1 MRERGSV
8 RSSPLR
14 DRSEDQQP
22 GETAAISAS
31 APERCDVQGLRE
43 GVLRPRRGLQLW
55 PCARGD
61 ARVSEGGGSVEVEG
75 RRPRRR
81 GGREG
86 GTRAAAVPGLVEERQ
101 VRERGS
107 VRSSPLRDRSED
119 QQPGETAAISASAP
133 ERCDVQVLREGVLRP
148 RRGLQLWP
156 CARGD
161 ARVSEGGGSVEV
173 AKERADPRTAGP
185 GVRRVAVPGL
195 GVERRVSER
204 GSVRAQPLPHER
216 EHSGENRGV
225 IGTALVC
232 RVGSVRSVESV

>member
-1 MRERGSV
+1 M
-8 RSSPLR
+8 
-14 DRSEDQQP
+14 
-22 GETAAISAS
+22 
-31 APERCDVQGLRE
+31 
-43 GVLRPRRGLQLW
+43 
-55 PCARGD
+55 
-61 ARVSEGGGSVEVEG
+61 EG

-86 GTRAAAVPGLVEERQ
+86 SARAAAVPGLVEERQ

-107 VRSSPLRDRSED
+107 VRAPPPRDRSES
-119 QQPGETAAISASAP
+119 QQPGESAEISASAP
-133 ERCDVQVLREGVLRP
+133 ERCDVQRLREGVLRP
-148 RRGLQLWP
+148 RRGLQLRP
-156 CARGD
+156 RARGD

-173 AKERADPRTAGP
+173 AKDVADPRTAGP

-204 GSVRAQPLPHER
+204 ESVRAQPLPHER

-232 RVGSVRSVESV
+232 HVGSVRSVESVGGRRVEPRRSRGRDGRHGARVGSRRVVGGEEERLEKTRHLVLRLRWESNR